1 MGRSLPASAA
11 FTAVLL
17 GACLVLAPAA
27 VAEER
32 IQLAIPSE
40 DAPAAPVEPAPEV
53 VEGNPDEDPSLAPV
67 GDGENADFTA
77 DPAAR
82 IAQELAHALGS
93 QQSLDFRGLASS
105 LYQGKWFMPGKDD
118 VRKCI
123 IDRESNANYKAVS
136 AGGLYRGAYQFSRG
150 LANGATHMMERE
162 VQKEFGDSA
171 VEIVQR
177 LRQMPIQQWN
187 RYWQDRAFWTIWRKG
202 KGSSH
207 WGGGAWSC
215 RN

>member
-1 MGRSLPASAA
+1 VLVSA
-11 FTAVLL
+11 
-17 GACLVLAPAA
+17 GLVLAPGAS
-27 VAEER
+27 AEER
-32 IQLAIPSE
+32 IQLAVPAE
-40 DAPAAPVEPAPEV
+40 DVPAAPDTPATPAPE
-53 VEGNPDEDPSLAPV
+53 GNPEEDPSLAPA
-67 GDGENADFTA
+67 GDGENADFTV
-77 DPAAR
+77 DPVER

-93 QQSLDFRGLASS
+93 QQSLDFRGLAPS

-150 LANGATHMMERE
+150 LAIGATHMMEKE
-162 VQKEFGDSA
+162 VRKEFGDSA

-187 RYWQDRAFWTIWRKG
+187 RYWQDRAFWTIWRNG

-215 RN
+215 RNN